1 VSTPGDLRT
10 DLLLDVLKRAQARG
24 ASAADGFL
32 IEEQHF
38 TASVRLGQVDTV
50 KHSRDQRL
58 SLRVFAGRASA
69 AASTSD
75 LSRASLERVVDEAT
89 ALARVTAEDL
99 HAGLPEPGEL
109 IGAVPELELE
119 DNVSAEPV
127 PEAKIDLARQTE
139 AAALATDSR
148 MTNSEGAEYWDRRA
162 RYAYATSHGFAAG
175 YATSAFG
182 ISVSPVASE
191 NGEMQRDYWYTAA
204 RHRAALEPPE
214 TIGRTAAK
222 RALRRLGARKV
233 KTVEVPVIFDPD
245 TAATLVR
252 AIAGAASGPSLYR
265 RASFLLDRLGKRIA
279 APSVNIVDDGV
290 IPRALGSRPFDG
302 EGLATRRT
310 VLVGEGT
317 LESYLLDSYSA
328 RKLGLRS
335 THHASRDGSG
345 VGVSTTNLVLQ
356 PGTATPEA
364 LVRSV
369 KNGFYVTELIGFGIN
384 GVTGDFSKGA
394 AGLWIENGE
403 LAYPVAEVTVA
414 GNLLDMFAA
423 IEGIGND
430 LVMRDRTVAPT
441 VLIGRMV
448 VAGE

>member
-1 VSTPGDLRT
+1 MSDGLRT
-10 DLLLDVLKRAQARG
+10 DLLVDVLKRAQARG

-75 LSRASLERVVDEAT
+75 LSRDSLERVVDEAT
-89 ALARVTAEDL
+89 ALARVTAEDP
-99 HAGLPEPGEL
+99 HAGLPDPDEL
-109 IGAVPELELE
+109 IGVVPDLALE
-119 DNVSAEPV
+119 DTAGGELD
-127 PEAKIDLARQTE
+127 PEAKIALARRAE
-139 AAALATDSR
+139 AAALASDAR

-162 RYAYATSHGFAAG
+162 RYAYATSHGFARG

-182 ISVSPVASE
+182 LSVSPVATE

-204 RHRAALEPPE
+204 RHRAALEAPE
-214 TIGRTAAK
+214 AIGRVAAQ

-233 KTVEVPVIFDPD
+233 KTTEVPVIFDPD

-279 APSVNIVDDGV
+279 APAVSIVDDGL

-310 VLVGEGT
+310 VVVGEGT
-317 LESYLLDSYSA
+317 LESYLLDTYSA
-328 RKLGLRS
+328 RKLGLAS

-356 PGTATPEA
+356 PGTASPES
-364 LVRSV
+364 LIGSV

-394 AGLWIENGE
+394 AGLWIEDGK
-403 LAYPVAEVTVA
+403 LTYPVAEVTVA

-423 IEGIGND
+423 IEGLGND
-430 LVMRDRTVAPT
+430 LVLRDRTVAPT

-448 VAGE
+448 VAGD